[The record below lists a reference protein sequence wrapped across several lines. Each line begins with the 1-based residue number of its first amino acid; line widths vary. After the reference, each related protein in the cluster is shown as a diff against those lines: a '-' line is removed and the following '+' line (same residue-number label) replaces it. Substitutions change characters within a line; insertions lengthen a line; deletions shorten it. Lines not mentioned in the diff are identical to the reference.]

1 MRSKLLSIV
10 AGLGLAFAGLQSV
23 QAQTQTQAEP
33 IKFALC
39 YDLSKAYTFISPQV
53 SQAVRD
59 YAQILNQK
67 GGIEGHPIE
76 VLIQDHG
83 NEPQRGIECYEK
95 MKRDGAITVEFLS
108 TPVSRAV
115 LPRAMKDGNVMMS
128 PSVGRGDA
136 IDGDVFK
143 WIFPIGPTYWGQM
156 ANNIQYIKTKSNN
169 NLKGVKIAF
178 FYMDTP
184 FGQEPINMLK
194 TLAAKEGFELQL
206 VPNSMPGND
215 QAAAWTQIRRF
226 NPDWVISWNLGNMHI
241 VASRE
246 MKRNAIAMDKYIS
259 VNWLNEVD
267 IANIG
272 NDAAKGLKRGTY
284 VVGGQEHPLMQQII
298 KDLYEKG
305 KGSGD
310 RKHLN
315 DIHYN
320 TGLAMYAPVFE
331 GARLAI
337 KQYGWPITPDKM
349 KRGLESLKNFDAE
362 GLIAPVT
369 VTAKDHGGGGKTRID
384 MWDGAKWV
392 PQTDWFS
399 AYDDVVQ
406 DIVKKESGEFAKNK
420 Q

>member
-1 MRSKLLSIV
+1 MRSKLLSIA
-10 AGLGLAFAGLQSV
+10 AGLGLAFAGLQSA
-23 QAQTQTQAEP
+23 QAQTQAEP

-39 YDLSKAYTFISPQV
+39 YDLSKSYTFISPQV

-95 MKRDGAITVEFLS
+95 MKRDGAITFEFLS

-169 NLKGVKIAF
+169 NLKGAKITF

-194 TLAAKEGFELQL
+194 TLAAKEGFDLQL

-226 NPDWVISWNLGNMHI
+226 NPDWVLSWNLGNMHI

-284 VVGGQEHPLMQQII
+284 VVGGQEHPLMKQII

-320 TGLAMYAPVFE
+320 TGLAMYSPVFE

-362 GLIAPVT
+362 DLIAPVT

-399 AYDDVVQ
+399 AYGDVVQ
-406 DIVKKESGEFAKNK
+406 EIVKKESSEFAKSS

>member
-1 MRSKLLSIV
+1 MKIKQLSIL
-10 AGLGLAFAGLQSV
+10 AGLGLALAGLQSA
-23 QAQTQTQAEP
+23 QAQAPAQP
-33 IKFALC
+33 VKFALC
-39 YDLSKAYTFISPQV
+39 YDLSKSYGFVTPQM
-53 SQAVRD
+53 SQAARD

-76 VLIQDHG
+76 ILVQDHG

-95 MKRDGAITVEFLS
+95 MKREGAIAFDFMS
-108 TPVSRAV
+108 TPVARAV
-115 LPRAMKDGNVMMS
+115 LPRAMADGNVMVQS
-128 PSVGRGDA
+128 FVGRGDA
-136 IDGDVFK
+136 VDGDVFK

-156 ANNIQYIKTKSNN
+156 ANNIQYIKTKAKG

-178 FYMDTP
+178 IYPDYP
-184 FGQEPINMLK
+184 FGQEPIGVLK

-206 VPNSMPGND
+206 VPNPMPGND

-226 NPDWVISWNLGNMHI
+226 NPDWVLSWNLSNMHV

-246 MKRNAIAMDKYIS
+246 MKRNGIPMDKYIA

-272 NDAAKGLKRGTY
+272 LENARGLKRGTN
-284 VVGGQEHPLMQQII
+284 VVGGQNLPLMQQII

-305 KGSGD
+305 KGNGD

-315 DIHYN
+315 DIYYN
-320 TGLAMYAPVFE
+320 TGLAIYSPVFE

-399 AYDDVVQ
+399 AYEDEIQ